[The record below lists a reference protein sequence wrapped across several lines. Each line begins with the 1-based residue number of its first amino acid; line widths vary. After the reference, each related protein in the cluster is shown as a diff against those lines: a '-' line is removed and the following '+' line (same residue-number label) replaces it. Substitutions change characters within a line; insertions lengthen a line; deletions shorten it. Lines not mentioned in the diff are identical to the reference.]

1 MGNCDSGDYS
11 NRSISRS
18 MASIDISSETCLET
32 LGASQSKQILSQ
44 ERGLRT

>member
-1 MGNCDSGDYS
+1 MGNRDPSGHS

-18 MASIDISSETCLET
+18 MASIDISAETCLET